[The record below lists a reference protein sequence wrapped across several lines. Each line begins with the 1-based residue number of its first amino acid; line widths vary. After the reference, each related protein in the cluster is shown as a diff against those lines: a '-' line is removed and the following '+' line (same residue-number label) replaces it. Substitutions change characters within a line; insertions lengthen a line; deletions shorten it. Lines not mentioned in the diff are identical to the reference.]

1 MSSNNN
7 DDILT
12 YVNDNIKIIEK
23 YFSRPLS
30 EVKSKDEKKA
40 IILLAVNQLSKNNN
54 KKEANDFLKKINIST
69 IFKSD
74 LNVTINEFFAFIPSM
89 YESFSLYK
97 SNIDFLYLILK
108 GIKSI
113 NEQYNKDND
122 YIDKYKS
129 VKFIWKIYYY
139 IRSNYS
145 KKNEKQNDHVM
156 NAVIISY
163 ILEKVLKNN
172 PNRDHHFYYGAFKEV
187 LSKYSFIPNAL
198 INKLINARPI
208 K

>member
-113 NEQYNKDND
+113 NEQYNKD
-122 YIDKYKS
+122 YFIDMQKDGDCYFYTSIQTLIKDIYCNYKA
-129 VKFIWKIYYY
+129 
-139 IRSNYS
+139 
-145 KKNEKQNDHVM
+145 
-156 NAVIISY
+156 NADRTS
-163 ILEKVLKNN
+163 
-172 PNRDHHFYYGAFKEV
+172 R
-187 LSKYSFIPNAL
+187 
-198 INKLINARPI
+198 
-208 K
+208 